1 MDYIWA
7 HGLVVNFQSLCY
19 SLTIKHCTIFIFPLA
34 GSRAAS
40 SSNSCTLSSMATM
53 QERDHKM
60 IYKNS
65 PHKYKC
71 HNTKEWKN
79 AKNLMTCEN
88 VFRTVTV
95 AAVCVAGAGYMMLFL
110 IGIAAGIMAL
120 CSGALAVPL
129 LSEVMCWLH
138 GVLTFYHRATS
149 VWRAIIHLT
158 GLWVVQFIRVS
169 YTSCQLSVQTWALS
183 LPFLYPGHTET
194 PEHYLIVLTNF
205 CWCICFTFIL
215 PHDNNFSV

>member
-1 MDYIWA
+1 MVHCSYKFTFCDLMYCVSPLSLHIQSTDSVILA
-7 HGLVVNFQSLCY
+7 SIPPSSIYFLVWRAYFHNNTLLCIAISTIVGWSLLLNKI
-19 SLTIKHCTIFIFPLA
+19 S
-34 GSRAAS
+34 
-40 SSNSCTLSSMATM
+40 
-53 QERDHKM
+53 
-60 IYKNS
+60 
-65 PHKYKC
+65 
-71 HNTKEWKN
+71 
-79 AKNLMTCEN
+79 EN

-95 AAVCVAGAGYMMLFL
+95 AAVCVAGAGYMILFL
-110 IGIAAGIMAL
+110 IGIAAGVMAL
-120 CSGALAVPL
+120 CRGALAVPL

-169 YTSCQLSVQTWALS
+169 YSSCQLSVQTWALS